1 MRKSVNDY
9 AWLPSKLQYDDFDQL
24 QHAARIIKLD
34 WDKEL
39 HLGKADFK
47 SAFKTLP
54 PSEDQKWLCW
64 SLFPPRNA
72 N

>member
-1 MRKSVNDY
+1 MASVEM
-9 AWLPSKLQYDDFDQL
+9 QYDNFDQL
-24 QHAARIIKLD
+24 QRAARVIKGA
-34 WDKEL
+34 WDREL

-64 SLFPPRNA
+64 
-72 N
+72 